1 MKLCWSPV
9 NHQEGYWSPPVEVGI
24 AIPLIDYGK
33 PGQPKS
39 GVRLNLNSL
48 QVDESIFVPLSI
60 ASRYRVESLVRNTT
74 YRHRIKYAVRA
85 WIKDGVEGTR
95 IWRI

>member
-1 MKLCWSPV
+1 MPCFIMKADQD
-9 NHQEGYWSPPVEVGI
+9 HWSPPVEVGI
-24 AIPLIDYGK
+24 PIPPIDYGK
-33 PGQPKS
+33 PGHPKS
-39 GVRLNLNSL
+39 NLRLNLNTL
-48 QVDESIFVPLSI
+48 QLDESIFVPLSI